1 MGAGLATVM
10 GSVFSLM
17 IMLTHF
23 FSKKSTLRLE
33 RPARLFFMLKRIG
46 VTGFSTF
53 FIDVA
58 MGILT
63 MLFNRRILHYWGTDA
78 LSVYG
83 IIINISTFV
92 Q

>member
-1 MGAGLATVM
+1 
-10 GSVFSLM
+10 
-17 IMLTHF
+17 
-23 FSKKSTLRLE
+23 
-33 RPARLFFMLKRIG
+33 MLKRIG

-63 MLFNRRILHYWGTDA
+63 MLFNRWILHYWGTDA
-78 LSVYG
+78 LSVCG